1 MPLYIGLLST
11 FRSIYSMVGFLRR
24 RLLETCK
31 RLRVKVGKSSTI
43 RVVHN
48 VYSVNSRLIGETVD
62 VRVHT
67 EHIEVWYGS
76 RRVERL
82 PRLRGES
89 HHLIQY
95 RHIIDWL
102 VRKPGAFEN
111 YRYRAD
117 LFPTSRFRMAY
128 DSLRAHHTPR
138 RADSAYLRILHLA
151 AKESQTKVEQALCH
165 LLRQDS
171 LKSAEAVETLIGQ
184 QQADVPI
191 IPDVAIPSVDLNPY
205 DGLLHPLE
213 VAAR

>member
-1 MPLYIGLLST
+1 LALLRPLPQ
-11 FRSIYSMVGFLRR
+11 RR
-24 RLLETCK
+24 LETCK

-76 RRVERL
+76 RLLERL

-89 HHLIQY
+89 RHLIQY

-111 YRYRAD
+111 YRYRVD

-128 DSLRAHHTPR
+128 DSLCAHHNTLR
-138 RADSAYLRILHLA
+138 HAEREYLRILLLA
-151 AKESQTKVEQALCH
+151 AKESQTKVEHALTH
-165 LLRQDS
+165 LLSQDS
-171 LKSAEAVETLIGQ
+171 LTSAEAVEALLGQ
-184 QQADVPI
+184 EPADLPVPEVTI
-191 IPDVAIPSVDLNPY
+191 TPVDLTRY
-205 DGLLHPLE
+205 DGLLQAQE
-213 VAAR
+213 VAAG